1 MAEFAPDWTL
11 APAAPFAEWMSE
23 NHYTLG
29 MLATRCGHGDADEVE
44 GLALLIRD
52 VLDRKPLLAAHAEML
67 ERGTGISARMWLN
80 YERIYRED
88 LARGATDTT
97 PEDTNA

>member
-1 MAEFAPDWTL
+1 MTEFRPDWTL
-11 APAAPFAEWMSE
+11 APAAPLREWMSE

-29 MLATRCGHGDADEVE
+29 TLATRCGHGDADEVE

-52 VLDRKPLLAAHAEML
+52 VLDREPLLAAHAEVL
-67 ERGTGISARMWLN
+67 ERGTGISTDFWLR

-97 PEDTNA
+97 PAGETP